1 MHKGEIVGIGGLAH
15 CGMHSLGKVCFGALK
30 PEEGSV
36 TVEDGTII
44 DSPAIAMKKRVGY
57 VSKDRDVESLCLNAS
72 IEDNISIAGMSEFA
86 INNFLIL
93 KNREKKYVN
102 HHFS

>member
-1 MHKGEIVGIGGLAH
+1 MAH

-30 PEEGSV
+30 PEGGGRVEG
-36 TVEDGTII
+36 EGGTII
-44 DSPAIAMKKRVGY
+44 ESPAIGRKKGGGY

-93 KNREKKYVN
+93 KNREKKICE
-102 HHFS
+102 SSD

>member
-1 MHKGEIVGIGGLAH
+1 M
-15 CGMHSLGKVCFGALK
+15 
-30 PEEGSV
+30 
-36 TVEDGTII
+36 EDGTII

-93 KNREKKYVN
+93 KNREKICE
-102 HHFS
+102 SSD